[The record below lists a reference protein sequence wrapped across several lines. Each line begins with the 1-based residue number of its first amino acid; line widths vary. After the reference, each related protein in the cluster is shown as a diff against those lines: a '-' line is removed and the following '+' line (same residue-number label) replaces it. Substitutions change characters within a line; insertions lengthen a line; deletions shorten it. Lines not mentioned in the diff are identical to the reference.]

1 MGQLNLDSV
10 KKVYFIGIGGSSMSS
25 LAEILKLRGYE
36 VCGSDM
42 QQSHTVEHLEKM
54 GIGVTV
60 GQKAENIANFQPEV
74 VIKTDA
80 IMSTNPEL
88 IYAEQH
94 HIPVYRRAVL
104 LGELLDEYPMTIGV
118 AGTHGKTTTTSMIT
132 SIFLTAGKDP
142 SAIIG
147 GHMKQIDS
155 SYRIGK
161 SDLCIFESCEFKE
174 SFLHF
179 HPNISVVLNIAQDHM
194 EYFKTVENL
203 IHSFQTYLKNTRPGG
218 AVIANAEDENS
229 LQMLSGYSGKVVTF
243 GLEKGDFTAANIQ
256 ISHGLTSFD
265 ILYQNQFFCSV
276 GLSVPGRHNI
286 KNALAAAAAAYKAG
300 LSASEIGQGL
310 HAYTG
315 AQRRFEYHC
324 KINGAIVADDYGHHP
339 DAYRVTFQT
348 ARDMG
353 FKRIIAIHQ
362 PHTYSRTKMMMDE
375 FVDVLKTVDHVLIPP
390 IYPARET
397 NDLYHVSS
405 QDLVDRLPNAEFV
418 PDFEH
423 IADRIKQMAQ
433 PGDLFITL
441 GCGDIY
447 KAAELTAKKYGE
459 EIF

>member
-1 MGQLNLDSV
+1 MGQMGQLNLDSV

-80 IMSTNPEL
+80 IMSNNPEL

-104 LGELLDEYPMTIGV
+104 LGVLLDEYPMTIGV

-179 HPNISVVLNIAQDHM
+179 HPNISVILNIAQDHM

-243 GLEKGDFTAANIQ
+243 GLEKGNFTADNIQ

-265 ILYQNQFFCSV
+265 IRYQNQFFCSV

-286 KNALAAAAAAYKAG
+286 KNALAAAAAAYTAG

-324 KINGAIVADDYGHHP
+324 KINDAIVADDYGHHP

-348 ARDMG
+348 ARDLG

-390 IYPARET
+390 IYAARET
-397 NDLYHVSS
+397 NDLYHVCS

-423 IADRIKQMAQ
+423 IADLNQAN
-433 PGDLFITL
+433 G
-441 GCGDIY
+441 
-447 KAAELTAKKYGE
+447 AAGRFVYYVRLRRYL
-459 EIF
+459 

>member
-80 IMSTNPEL
+80 IMSNNPEL

-104 LGELLDEYPMTIGV
+104 LGVLLDEYPMTIGV

-179 HPNISVVLNIAQDHM
+179 HPNISVILNIAQDHM

-243 GLEKGDFTAANIQ
+243 GLEKGNFTADNIQ

-265 ILYQNQFFCSV
+265 IRYQNQFFCSV

-286 KNALAAAAAAYKAG
+286 KNALAAAAAAYTAG

-324 KINGAIVADDYGHHP
+324 KINDAIVADDYGHHP

-348 ARDMG
+348 ARDLG

-390 IYPARET
+390 IYAARET
-397 NDLYHVSS
+397 NDLYHVCS

>member
-54 GIGVTV
+54 GICVTV
-60 GQKAENIANFQPEV
+60 GQKEENIASFQPEV

-80 IMSTNPEL
+80 IMATNPEL

-104 LGELLDEYPMTIGV
+104 LGVLLDEYPMTIGV

-179 HPNISVVLNIAQDHM
+179 HPNISVILNIAQDHM

-265 ILYQNQFFCSV
+265 ILYQYPF
-276 GLSVPGRHNI
+276 P
-286 KNALAAAAAAYKAG
+286 
-300 LSASEIGQGL
+300 
-310 HAYTG
+310 
-315 AQRRFEYHC
+315 
-324 KINGAIVADDYGHHP
+324 AD
-339 DAYRVTFQT
+339 
-348 ARDMG
+348 
-353 FKRIIAIHQ
+353 
-362 PHTYSRTKMMMDE
+362 
-375 FVDVLKTVDHVLIPP
+375 
-390 IYPARET
+390 
-397 NDLYHVSS
+397 
-405 QDLVDRLPNAEFV
+405 
-418 PDFEH
+418 
-423 IADRIKQMAQ
+423 
-433 PGDLFITL
+433 IT
-441 GCGDIY
+441 
-447 KAAELTAKKYGE
+447 
-459 EIF
+459 